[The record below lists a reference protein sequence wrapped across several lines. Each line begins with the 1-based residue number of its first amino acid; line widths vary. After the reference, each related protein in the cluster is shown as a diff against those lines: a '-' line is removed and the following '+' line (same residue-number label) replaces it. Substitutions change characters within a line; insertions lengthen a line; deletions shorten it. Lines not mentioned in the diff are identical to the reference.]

1 MDSTIDCRKNRE
13 MQTETNRPA
22 TCGRRRPRA
31 AALAVAAIAV
41 LLAGC
46 GDDRRELASWMQSV
60 RDTTQPIREKI
71 EEPKQFEPFRYDRA
85 DEQDPFTRTRLA
97 GLSIEDGVAG
107 AGAGL
112 QPDVRRPR
120 EILESYPLDAIRMV
134 GHMSNGQQSF
144 ALLQADRMVHRARV
158 GNHAGQNY
166 GVITRVGESE
176 VLLRELVQDAA
187 GDWTQRETTL
197 RLQEEKK

>member
-1 MDSTIDCRKNRE
+1 MDSTIDSRMNRE
-13 MQTETNRPA
+13 MDTENNPPA
-22 TCGRRRPRA
+22 TFGRRRPRA
-31 AALAVAAIAV
+31 AALAAATLAV
-41 LLAGC
+41 LLVGC
-46 GDDRRELASWMQSV
+46 GDDRRELVGWMQGV

-71 EEPKQFEPFRYDRA
+71 QEPKQFEPFRYDRA
-85 DEQDPFTRTRLA
+85 DEQDPFTRARLA
-97 GLSIEDGVAG
+97 GLPLEDGVAG

-112 QPDVRRPR
+112 QPDARRPR

-134 GHMSNGQQSF
+134 GHMSNGRQNF
-144 ALLQADRMVHRARV
+144 ALLQVDRMVHQARV
-158 GNHAGQNY
+158 GNHAGQNH